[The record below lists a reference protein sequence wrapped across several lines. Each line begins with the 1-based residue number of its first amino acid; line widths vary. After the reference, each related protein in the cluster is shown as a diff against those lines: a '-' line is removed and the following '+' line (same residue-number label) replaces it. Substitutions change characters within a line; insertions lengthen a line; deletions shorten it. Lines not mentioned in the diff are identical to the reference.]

1 MIEMKFDAEFDMSKW
16 LTQVKNKKLRDVLA
30 TAGTRGVAASGPI
43 PRLVPGRLLLLGS
56 IKSRRPSEVLR
67 SFGTTQTSCPKF
79 RLPSFCNTDTGLDK
93 AATSR
98 VKTTSTLR

>member
-30 TAGTRGVAASGPI
+30 TAGTRGVAPSGPI
-43 PRLVPGRLLLLGS
+43 LRLVPGRLLLLGS
-56 IKSRRPSEVLR
+56 IKSNKPSEVLR
-67 SFGTTQTSCPKF
+67 SFGITLTLCRRF
-79 RLPSFCNTDTGLDK
+79 LLRLSCNTDTGRDK

-98 VKTTSTLR
+98 VKTISTLQ

>member
-30 TAGTRGVAASGPI
+30 TAGTRGVAAGPI

-56 IKSRRPSEVLR
+56 TKSRRPSEALR
-67 SFGTTQTSCPKF
+67 SFGTTQTSCP
-79 RLPSFCNTDTGLDK
+79 RYRSRSFCNTVTGHVK
-93 AATSR
+93 VAMSR
-98 VKTTSTLR
+98 VETISTLR